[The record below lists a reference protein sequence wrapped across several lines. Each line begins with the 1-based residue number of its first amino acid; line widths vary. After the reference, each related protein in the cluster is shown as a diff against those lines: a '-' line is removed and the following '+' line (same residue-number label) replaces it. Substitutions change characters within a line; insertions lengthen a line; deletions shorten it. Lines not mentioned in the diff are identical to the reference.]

1 MAPYYQT
8 QDTYQTFGSY
18 YPDAY
23 PQDNNEQLDNPTTDQ
38 PDLSASYGQHQHQ
51 QQLDDATPLHPLSF
65 DEIMAAFAQAAGD
78 QAGGGETSNEDWTGV
93 VGLGNA
99 GTEMHEFLGQQ
110 HQHQQPQ
117 QPYSLDPSSS
127 LSVDQLQGVP
137 PAYGQPWL
145 QLYAPAPSSSHPS
158 LSPASEPSP
167 PHSLASEA
175 VPFHLPYN
183 ATHFLPPST
192 APPPPPPLSTLQF
205 QQPPPTVS
213 QAGAYGAH
221 GSQRG
226 GRTRRNPDHSTGGL
240 DVAASMSLMGVTER
254 DENGDVEMNGW
265 EDLEFGVHTKPPYV
279 LQPPSLYFAA
289 RCQTADMLDFCLIIC
304 EDSHRWWTECWRMAK
319 GLSWASGRSSS

>member
-8 QDTYQTFGSY
+8 QDTYETFGSN

-23 PQDNNEQLDNPTTDQ
+23 PQGTNGQLDNPTTDQ
-38 PDLSASYGQHQHQ
+38 PDPSASYGQHQQQ

-78 QAGGGETSNEDWTGV
+78 QAGGGETSNEDWAGFG
-93 VGLGNA
+93 GLGNA
-99 GTEMHEFLGQQ
+99 GGEMHEFLGQQ
-110 HQHQQPQ
+110 QQPQ
-117 QPYSLDPSSS
+117 EPYSLDRSSS
-127 LSVDQLQGVP
+127 LSVDHLQDVP
-137 PAYGQPWL
+137 PAYGQSWP
-145 QLYAPAPSSSHPS
+145 QLYPPAPSSSHPS

-183 ATHFLPPST
+183 ATHFSPPST
-192 APPPPPPLSTLQF
+192 APPPPPLSTLQY
-205 QQPPPTVS
+205 QQPPPTVG

-254 DENGDVEMNGW
+254 DEDGDVEMNGW
-265 EDLEFGVHTKPPYV
+265 EDLEFGVHTKPPSV
-279 LQPPSLYFAA
+279 LQSPSLYSSLSA
-289 RCQTADMLDFCLIIC
+289 RLLTCPTLL
-304 EDSHRWWTECWRMAK
+304 
-319 GLSWASGRSSS
+319 